1 MSEEE
6 IKENKLFD
14 YPEIKNNDQNP
25 ILGFNATDTDIDAV
39 RYLNGYRGPKNQIH
53 VFILCFNNPSLE
65 IAEMQK
71 AYWQGG
77 NKNEFV
83 AIQSNHIKIDP
94 TAFLQCS
101 NISRL
106 YLANNNPNVVIS
118 SFGDSVAIKIIS
130 PISDYDR
137 IKSSASTSAEDLYK
151 THATNLKY
159 MALFYK

>member
-1 MSEEE
+1 MPAVFKDMHRSYRSKDGDAYVTSWNRTRENSYPVTWTHLYKNKVKASSYSIFKYGNMSEEE

-65 IAEMQK
+65 VSEMQK

-83 AIQSNHIKIDP
+83 VCLGVK
-94 TAFLQCS
+94 
-101 NISRL
+101 
-106 YLANNNPNVVIS
+106 NNTVI
-118 SFGDSVAIKIIS
+118 
-130 PISDYDR
+130 
-137 IKSSASTSAEDLYK
+137 
-151 THATNLKY
+151 
-159 MALFYK
+159 